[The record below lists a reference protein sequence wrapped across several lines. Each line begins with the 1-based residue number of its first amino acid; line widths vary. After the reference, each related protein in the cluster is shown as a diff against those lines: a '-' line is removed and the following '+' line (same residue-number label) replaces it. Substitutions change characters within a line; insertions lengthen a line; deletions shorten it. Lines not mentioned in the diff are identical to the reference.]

1 MKGNGSERR
10 LGVFRVESGEG
21 RSGSQGSVYRAV
33 CEGDFPG
40 VAVGETV
47 ALKAMP
53 SEDSPDAYS
62 RFERRVAKLASL
74 QGDHVVRYRGSFSVV
89 GPFQSLNVAVME
101 WLEGWTLKDVLAREP
116 GGIDADEALRI
127 VDGIL
132 AGLTDVHA
140 AGLVHRDLKP
150 GNVFLGRDGSVK
162 LIDFELAHRTSAESQ
177 SSTGG
182 FTGTFDYMAP
192 EFAAP
197 TFHGSPASDV
207 FSVGVVL
214 HEMLTGQLPYT
225 RKAKKGEPADFA
237 FLSRWSQRKEGL
249 CAICIRS
256 AARRVLSHA
265 DEVLLK
271 ALSEEPESRY
281 PDAAAFRDALRQIRY
296 REVRSASDAYRLLR
310 LVGEGGF
317 GCVYKARSRAT
328 GRFVA
333 VKQLKRPEFGDRF
346 RREARVMQRLDDPAF
361 VRFVDYFETRDLA
374 AVGAFIVMDFLPG
387 MPGSSLRDAIRRA
400 EGSPLPFHDV
410 IEAFGRYARAL
421 ALLHR
426 LRIYHRDI
434 KPSNLYYSASEPARA
449 AIMDLGIARD
459 VSGTA
464 TTGQVPGTLDYMPPE
479 VVIGGSRGDAGMDI
493 YALGLCLYEAISGRT
508 GYPRLPTGPQ
518 AFSEF
523 YERAR
528 SKRPPTFDSPVVR
541 CRPLLF
547 ALLRDMTALDPR
559 ERLQSAEVLRR
570 RLASVARETPVS
582 GDNPATTVATPPA
595 PPSRDDSPTGVTSQ
609 GEKPVKPKSSPRRP
623 LSWKSLAW
631 FAAAV
636 AALIVVFARKD
647 VVTRKVA
654 EFQEWMRNKNTEEI
668 WKVKE
673 AADEQQ
679 RKDASEQADAVLRL
693 FETNSVTATV
703 ADAEASKWMLA
714 WRDKPAAVN
723 VFVAKTNEF
732 ARARAMRIRRDT
744 AEAAAKRL
752 RDATDAANKIVEACR
767 GTNATADVCKK
778 RIVSWREEWRGEI
791 AAEDFSRIED
801 TMSSEYA
808 TRINRDACEKAER
821 EREKMLQ
828 QRRRELAAKAVEA
841 AVRVEAGYMDAKT
854 PIDRANAAYVAWQGE
869 WREVLDMPSVVGAD
883 KRIAAARMRREGEES
898 GVKVVAECE
907 RHLDNISLLVGEDV
921 KNWRNNVLQA
931 EIALKQAEEEHRIG
945 TAQAKELRRRI
956 EDCRRWTVGVIDN
969 KTDRTVEFGGQE
981 IGSISAATVVF
992 TNGYPVGASLTSEG
1006 CEPIH
1011 VREERF
1017 ASRVFTVM
1025 PRDLKE
1031 RVCETKA
1038 IVPDISDGILCLVD
1052 GIKRV
1057 AGEISLR
1064 RGQHVVRYYR
1074 PEQTYPDVMDYEPK
1088 EYSFET
1094 RLSETV
1100 EVPPPVGEWSFS
1112 ADFKAARRNAGL
1124 LARARELDSKC
1135 RRLLQA
1141 LPIETRRARLEE
1153 VHTLLA
1159 DWKAPSTLAALG
1171 VGTEKAL
1178 RAEYDAERLRVR
1190 GHVRN
1195 ETSLAVTVLTD
1206 ADPVDVPPGETR
1218 LVTFERRWPRDAHI
1232 AIAGYEFVMLPQ
1244 EAAAFDGATFV
1255 VGPERLVPLP
1265 VRVTVPA
1272 LEAGVVCRVD
1282 GMDVDAETE
1291 LRPGEHEV
1299 VYSKPDFDS
1308 QKITFQV
1315 QVATPIVLPAP
1326 AKMKP
1331 SGAFS
1336 GFLDAVDAFNS
1347 GAIDAA
1353 KSLTDNIGTVE
1364 DPEHRRNLE
1373 DLKRAIALRKQ
1384 LEKENKSHN
1393 PQMPDKAT
1401 PTTEK
1406 KE

>member
-1 MKGNGSERR
+1 VNGNGSERR

-53 SEDSPDAYS
+53 SKDAPDAYS
-62 RFERRVAKLASL
+62 RFERRIAKLASL

-101 WLEGWTLKDVLAREP
+101 WLEGCTLKDVLAREP

-132 AGLTDVHA
+132 AGLADVHA

-162 LIDFELAHRTSAESQ
+162 LIDFELAHGASAESH

-182 FTGTFDYMAP
+182 FAGTFDYMAP
-192 EFAAP
+192 EFASQ
-197 TFHGSPASDV
+197 TFHGSQASDV

-225 RKAKKGEPADFA
+225 RKAEKGEQADFA

-271 ALSEEPESRY
+271 ALSEDPEARY
-281 PDAAAFRDALRQIRY
+281 ADAAAFREALRQIRY

-361 VRFVDYFETRDLA
+361 VRFVDYFETRDVA

-421 ALLHR
+421 SLLHR

-434 KPSNLYYSASEPARA
+434 KPSNLYYPASEPVRA

-493 YALGLCLYEAISGRT
+493 YALGLCLYEAISGRS
-508 GYPRLPTGPQ
+508 GYPRLPTGPR

-528 SKRPPTFDSPVVR
+528 SKCPPSFDSPVVQR
-541 CRPLLF
+541 RPLLL
-547 ALLRDMTALDPR
+547 ALLKDMTALDPR
-559 ERLQSAEVLRR
+559 ERLQNAELLRR
-570 RLASVARETPVS
+570 RLASVVKEVPLSAEEPTSTECTPS
-582 GDNPATTVATPPA
+582 A
-595 PPSRDDSPTGVTSQ
+595 PHPNGDSPTGATSH
-609 GEKPVKPKSSPRRP
+609 GVKTTVPPKSSIRRLP
-623 LSWKSLAW
+623 TLKPVAW
-631 FAAAV
+631 VAAAI
-636 AALIVVFARKD
+636 AALILAFAGKD
-647 VVTRKVA
+647 VVARKVS
-654 EFQEWMRNKNTEEI
+654 EVQEWWGSRKTEEI

-673 AADEQQ
+673 AEEEQQ

-693 FETNSVTATV
+693 FETNTVTATV

-714 WRDKPAAVN
+714 WRDKPAVAN
-723 VFVAKTNEF
+723 VIVLKTNEF
-732 ARARAMRIRRDT
+732 ARAYAARRKRDA

-767 GTNATADVCKK
+767 GTNVTADVCKK
-778 RIVSWREEWRGEI
+778 RIASWREEWRGEI
-791 AAEDFSRIED
+791 AVEDFSRIED
-801 TMSSEYA
+801 SMSSEYA
-808 TRINRDACEKAER
+808 ARINRDACEKAER
-821 EREKMLQ
+821 ERKKQLQ
-828 QRRRELAAKAVEA
+828 QRRRELAAKAAEA
-841 AVRVEAGYMDAKT
+841 AVRVEAGYVDVKM
-854 PIDRANAAYVAWQGE
+854 PIDRADAAYVAWQGE
-869 WREVLDMPSVVGAD
+869 WREVLDMQAVADAD
-883 KRIAAARMRREGEES
+883 KKIAAARRRREGEEA
-898 GVKVVAECE
+898 GIKVVAECG
-907 RHLDNISLLVGEDV
+907 RYLDNIMLVGPEHV
-921 KNWRNNVLQA
+921 GNWRGLVRQA
-931 EIALKQAEEEHRIG
+931 EIALQQAESERRIG
-945 TAQAKELRRRI
+945 SGQADALRRRI
-956 EDCRRWTVGVIDN
+956 ESCGKWTVGVIDN
-969 KTDRTVEFGGQE
+969 KTDRTVEFGGQI
-981 IGSISAATVVF
+981 IGAVSAATVVF

-1025 PRDLKE
+1025 PRDLEE

-1038 IVPDISDGILCLVD
+1038 IVPAISDGILCLVD
-1052 GIKRV
+1052 GIKRT

-1074 PEQTYPDVMDYEPK
+1074 PEQTYPDVRDYEPK
-1088 EYSFET
+1088 EYAFET

-1100 EVPPPVGEWSFS
+1100 EVPQPSGEWSFS
-1112 ADFKAARRNAGL
+1112 SDFKAVRRNAEIV
-1124 LARARELDSKC
+1124 ARARELESKC
-1135 RRLLQA
+1135 HRLLQA
-1141 LPIETRRARLEE
+1141 LPVETRRARLEE
-1153 VHTLLA
+1153 VHALLA
-1159 DWKAPSTLAALG
+1159 DWRTPSMLATIG

-1178 RAEYDAERLRVR
+1178 RAEYDAERQRVR

-1195 ETSLAVTVLTD
+1195 ETSLAVSVATD
-1206 ADPVDVPPGETR
+1206 TGSVDVPSGEAR
-1218 LVTFERRWPRDAHI
+1218 LVTFERRWPADAHI
-1232 AIAGYEFVMLPQ
+1232 AVAGYEFVMLPQ
-1244 EAAAFDGATFV
+1244 VASEFDGATFV
-1255 VGPERLVPLP
+1255 VSADRLVPLP

-1282 GMDVDAETE
+1282 GTDVEGATE

-1299 VYSKPDFDS
+1299 VYSKPDFVS
-1308 QKITFQV
+1308 QKIAFTL
-1315 QVATPIVLPAP
+1315 QVATPITLPAP
-1326 AKMKP
+1326 KKMEP
-1331 SGAFS
+1331 GGAFS
-1336 GFLDAVDAFNS
+1336 GLAAAFDAFNS
-1347 GAIDAA
+1347 GAVDAA
-1353 KSLTDNIGTVE
+1353 KQLTDSIGTIE
-1364 DPEHRRNLE
+1364 DPKRRRELE
-1373 DLKRAIALRKQ
+1373 DLRRAIELRKK
-1384 LEKENKSHN
+1384 LEGESK
-1393 PQMPDKAT
+1393 
-1401 PTTEK
+1401 
-1406 KE
+1406 